1 MVLPK
6 IIQCLNTRLS
16 EPLPGLEAQVRMSPS
31 KRFARPD
38 PPNTPIPAAVLILL
52 FPDEDSWRFF
62 LTERTLEVEYHQGQ
76 ISLPGGAREKEE
88 SLAEA
93 AIRETQ
99 EELGISETP
108 EIMGRLSQL
117 HIPVSGFE
125 VSPFVGWV
133 SDRPEIDPHD
143 AEVAQVHEVT
153 LAEFLAPECHKWEQR
168 TFGETEI
175 DVPYFKLDRVKVW
188 GATAMILSEFRQIL
202 QEALAELKSGTEM
215 LTLKKC
221 IF

>member
-6 IIQCLNTRLS
+6 IIQRLNTRLS

-62 LTERTLEVEYHQGQ
+62 LTERTDVVEHHQGQ
-76 ISLPGGAREKEE
+76 ISLPGGAREKDE
-88 SLAEA
+88 SPEDA

-125 VSPFVGWV
+125 VAPFVGWL
-133 SDRPEIDPHD
+133 SARPEVEPHD
-143 AEVAQVHEVT
+143 AEVARVHEVT
-153 LAEFLAPECHKWEQR
+153 LSDFLAPECHKWEKR
-168 TFGETEI
+168 TFRSIEI
-175 DVPYFKLDRVKVW
+175 DVPYYELDGVKVW
-188 GATAMILSEFRQIL
+188 GATAMILSEFRQVL
-202 QEALAELKSGTEM
+202 QEALAEIKSGTEM
-215 LTLKKC
+215 LTFKKR